1 MNWKGLVVRTLID
14 PRSSVLSPTWSVSQ
28 RFPWVRCLIGTLLL
42 AALAGPAQGL
52 SIPPADMSTW
62 AFNVPAAPAR
72 YTFPVFGTLNDNV
85 YTSRVV
91 THPSVTYPVTYI
103 MGDVHERYVQA
114 VLQALFATHRFGA
127 AGSAPGA
134 NTLTLRLIALHNVH
148 TVGKGFATRD
158 ITDLITASWGLFD
171 PEGVEVYRFHFSGT
185 ATSNS
190 GLGKGYGPR
199 GRERTGL
206 AYQDLLNNTV
216 LGLAAAEQ
224 LQRVEQIPELYV
236 HPAERVIR
244 ARLMVRGEVLPDAS
258 RVLSGMRWLAAERGD
273 HDLYQVAAHEIARR
287 NLTDLSDTSALL
299 HTVIRSD
306 NEALF
311 SEVLRSSRTP
321 DVMEHGRSPLQ
332 QTLIR
337 GQDARAVALVRA
349 GARPQVNA
357 PGDVYLAAELNFALA
372 GLLVA
377 MPQAASV
384 AYAAAR
390 RDYDATIAE
399 AQEAIRRNEIDLWAT
414 RWARILA
421 PALQGALAGAEARA
435 VAEAGARQTGL
446 MGFGTAVYRPAE
458 FDTSTPKGAITYL
471 NDLVRRCNEQLARI
485 P

>member
-1 MNWKGLVVRTLID
+1 MPTPID
-14 PRSSVLSPTWSVSQ
+14 PRFNVLYPTGSGSRRSPWA
-28 RFPWVRCLIGTLLL
+28 RCLIRAIVL
-42 AALAGPAQGL
+42 AVLTGPAHGL
-52 SIPPADMSTW
+52 SIPPADLSTW
-62 AFNVPAAPAR
+62 AFNLPDVPAR
-72 YTFPVFGTLNDNV
+72 YNFPVFGTLNDNI

-103 MGDVHERYVQA
+103 MGDVHERYVQS
-114 VLQALFATHRFGA
+114 VLQALFATHHFGP
-127 AGSAPGA
+127 AGSPPAA
-134 NTLTLRLIALHNVH
+134 NAVTLRLIALHNVH

-171 PEGVEVYRFHFSGT
+171 PQGAEIYRFHFSGT

-216 LGLAAAEQ
+216 TGLSAAEQ

-236 HPAERVIR
+236 HPAERVTR
-244 ARLMVRGEVLPDAS
+244 AELLVRDDGLPDAS
-258 RVLSGMRWLAAERGD
+258 RKLAAMRWLATERGD
-273 HDLYQVAAHEIARR
+273 HDLYQVAAREIARR
-287 NLTDLSDTSALL
+287 NLTELSDTSALL
-299 HTVIRSD
+299 HRVIRSD

-311 SEVLRSSRTP
+311 SAVLGSSRTP
-321 DVMEHGRSPLQ
+321 DVIEDGRSPLMQ
-332 QTLIR
+332 VLMR
-337 GQDARAVALVRA
+337 GQNARPIALVNA
-349 GARPQVNA
+349 GARPEINA
-357 PGDVYLAAELNFALA
+357 PGDAYLAAELNFALA
-372 GLLVA
+372 ALLTA
-377 MPQAASV
+377 SPQAATV

-390 RDYDATIAE
+390 RDYNATITE

-446 MGFGTAVYRPAE
+446 MGFGTAIYRPAE
-458 FDTSTPKGAITYL
+458 FDSSTPKGAIAYL
-471 NDLVRRCNEQLARI
+471 NDLVRRCNEQLAKI
-485 P
+485 PE